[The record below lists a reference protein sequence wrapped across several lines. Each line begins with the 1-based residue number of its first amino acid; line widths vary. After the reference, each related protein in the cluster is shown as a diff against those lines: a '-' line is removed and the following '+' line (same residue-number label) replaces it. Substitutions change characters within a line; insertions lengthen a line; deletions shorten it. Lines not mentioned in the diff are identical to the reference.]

1 MFSPYMSS
9 FFKISRKVCWG
20 RIIILAHSSFII
32 ITASYYYYYLNLLLP
47 LFSTVPVPVLFHT
60 WYGRGMI
67 LKKEEGSSSFVEV
80 ACRQALTTA
89 AVVL

>member
-1 MFSPYMSS
+1 MSS

-32 ITASYYYYYLNLLLP
+32 ITSSYYYYYLNLLLP

-60 WYGRGMI
+60 WYGRRGMI